1 MTNQMTY
8 EMWRKEADKFNEE
21 LRAAGISRNRMR
33 KWHNCTRDLLT
44 SYEGFDKR
52 RFEKARLLLKLWCS
66 QEKFNYMSECLGELM
81 SEYLDDVTEE
91 LDMDAINKWKEER
104 RRLFEERW
112 ELVNAIDHPE
122 TVRKIFDTVTWA
134 KW

>member
-1 MTNQMTY
+1 MTNQMTF
-8 EMWRKEADKFNEE
+8 EMWVKEIYKFNDE

-33 KWHNCTRDLLT
+33 KWNNCTRELCT
-44 SYEGFDKR
+44 SFEGRDMR
-52 RFEKARLLLKLWCS
+52 RFEMDRLLLKLWCV
-66 QEKFNYMSECLGELM
+66 QEKLNYVSECLGELLG
-81 SEYLDDVTEE
+81 EYVDDVTEE

-112 ELVNAIDHPE
+112 ELEDAINHPK
-122 TVRKIFDTVTWA
+122 TVRNIIEAVTWA

>member
-1 MTNQMTY
+1 MTNQMTFD
-8 EMWRKEADKFNEE
+8 MWVKEIHKFDAE

-33 KWHNCTRDLLT
+33 KWNDCTRSLGM
-44 SYEGFDKR
+44 SYEGYDR
-52 RFEKARLLLKLWCS
+52 RHFEMDRLLLKLWCV
-66 QEKFNYMSECLGELM
+66 QEKLNYVSECLGELLG
-81 SEYLDDVTEE
+81 EYVDDVTEE

-112 ELVNAIDHPE
+112 ELEDAICHPE
-122 TVRKIFDTVTWA
+122 TVRKIIETVTWA

>member
-1 MTNQMTY
+1 MTNQVTF
-8 EMWRKEADKFNEE
+8 EMWIKEVYKFDEE

-33 KWHNCTRDLLT
+33 KWNNCTRELCT
-44 SYEGFDKR
+44 SYEGHDMR
-52 RFEKARLLLKLWCS
+52 RFEMDRLLLKFWRS
-66 QEKFNYMSECLGELM
+66 QEKLNYVSECLGELL

-104 RRLFEERW
+104 NRLFEERC
-112 ELVNAIDHPE
+112 ELIKAIDHPK
-122 TVRKIFDTVTWA
+122 TVRNIIEAVTWA

>member
-1 MTNQMTY
+1 MTNQMTFK
-8 EMWRKEADKFNEE
+8 MWVQEIHKFDEE

-33 KWHNCTRDLLT
+33 KWNNCTRDLVT

-52 RFEKARLLLKLWCS
+52 HFEKDRLLLKFWRS
-66 QEKFNYMSECLGELM
+66 QEKLNYVSECLGELL

-104 RRLFEERW
+104 NRLFEERW
-112 ELVNAIDHPE
+112 ELVKAIDHPE
-122 TVRKIFDTVTWA
+122 TVRKIIETVTWA